1 MSKQNQQPI
10 HPFQSWVE
18 PPGLRI
24 LCFLKIMWWKMMKNY
39 SKQIQTKFDLVICF
53 NILSWRVWRI
63 SNIINIM
70 SMFPNFTNM
79 IWLLYL
85 FRYVCL
91 GGKGIPPLTPQ
102 HVSINKPRNLPRFD
116 DKVMVRT
123 PNILA
128 WHQMSTRN
136 GGQHRTAQLSQFVW
150 HGIESNFCVFPSFKK
165 KRAVHTKSVNF
176 ARNAATSVQCWSTN
190 AVAPANAILSAG
202 AETKVKCSWLQLFAC
217 VLFRHG
223 HVPQLTFFVNFH
235 SASVH
240 FLIVNVY
247 KIGSQFLSCWGP
259 NFPQDVFFAGCFF
272 SQVFWGQDCEGSGP
286 VQHLWDSGQW
296 GPVKYWIAKYASRFW
311 IWSPWNWF
319 FRLH

>member
-1 MSKQNQQPI
+1 M
-10 HPFQSWVE
+10 
-18 PPGLRI
+18 
-24 LCFLKIMWWKMMKNY
+24 
-39 SKQIQTKFDLVICF
+39 
-53 NILSWRVWRI
+53 
-63 SNIINIM
+63 
-70 SMFPNFTNM
+70 
-79 IWLLYL
+79 
-85 FRYVCL
+85 
-91 GGKGIPPLTPQ
+91 TPQ

-136 GGQHRTAQLSQFVW
+136 GGQHRTTQLSQFVW

-176 ARNAATSVQCWSTN
+176 ARNAATSVRCWFTN
-190 AVAPANAILSAG
+190 AVAPANAILCAG

-223 HVPQLTFFVNFH
+223 HVPQLFFVNLH

-247 KIGSQFLSCWGP
+247 KIGSQFRSCWGP
-259 NFPQDVFFAGCFF
+259 NFPQDVFFRKCSEVKTVKVLDLFNTFGIPASEGLSSTELQSMQANFGSDRHGIDFSVCTNMHVNRLENIPNFSHIHMHNFSHTNWQIQTNAFCWNKIVIYRTCTGKPAGLRTLNSKFETC
-272 SQVFWGQDCEGSGP
+272 
-286 VQHLWDSGQW
+286 
-296 GPVKYWIAKYASRFW
+296 I
-311 IWSPWNWF
+311 
-319 FRLH
+319 